1 MLKHIVTVAGVGLS
15 ALFVAVFIASHTETR
30 PLAEVAPH
38 TGMSYEELM
47 AMGPRV
53 AGRTGATLGTSR
65 HVIYLLACSR
75 QATRSTIEEQAT
87 QAGTLA
93 RRERLSDREAVAA
106 VLGVPSTHEHM
117 SSLHGC

>member
-1 MLKHIVTVAGVGLS
+1 MLKHVVTVAGVGLS
-15 ALFVAVFIASHTETR
+15 ALFVGVFVANHYETR
-30 PLAEVAPH
+30 PLVEVAPH
-38 TGMSYEELM
+38 TGMSYEELR

-75 QATRSTIEEQAT
+75 RATRQTIEDQATRASA
-87 QAGTLA
+87 LA

-106 VLGVPSTHEHM
+106 VLGEPSTNGHV